1 MMCGDANINYAV
13 ANETRTE
20 TFVSQDFAGEWQ
32 RSRPSNMHCVRIVKM
47 VSGFYIGFVCVFF
60 LYFIILKALLLLNGQ
75 RMGCVFASVCV
86 YMRFSLSFL

>member
-32 RSRPSNMHCVRIVKM
+32 RSRPLNMHCVRIVKM

-60 LYFIILKALLLLNGQ
+60 
-75 RMGCVFASVCV
+75 
-86 YMRFSLSFL
+86 SLFHHSKSFTVT